1 MQYKLPS
8 DSPKKRK
15 SLGITMIQ
23 SVVRHTALLVAEFTR
38 SSLLVSSDD
47 KQSIARHLRE
57 LMNSINDIA
66 SRSSLHEVR
75 DDIAADSS
83 DEKMIR
89 YMRMETDTLQGIIQS
104 TLHIVDRLHVTNRM
118 DDAHYR
124 QLQKYF
130 KSVAGMHSALLKKLV
145 TSTQ

>member
-1 MQYKLPS
+1 
-8 DSPKKRK
+8 
-15 SLGITMIQ
+15 
-23 SVVRHTALLVAEFTR
+23 
-38 SSLLVSSDD
+38 
-47 KQSIARHLRE
+47 
-57 LMNSINDIA
+57 MNSINDIA
-66 SRSSLHEVR
+66 NRSSLNESR

-83 DEKMIR
+83 DEKMIH

-118 DDAHYR
+118 DDAQYR

-145 TSTQ
+145 ASTQ